1 MAHKKE
7 VEELAVLLD
16 RLPADKLRLAR
27 EILQAFSKTSDAHDD
42 GFPASIFSTELT
54 PFESICTFLVEQR
67 SMKYKDIAQLVHRD
81 TAIVGITYRRARKK
95 HPTALPVHSEVI
107 VPFDIFSERMTLF
120 ESIVLHLTK
129 THTVAQIAA
138 LLNRKYRTIWTGYSR
153 ARKK

>member
-7 VEELAVLLD
+7 VEELAVLLG

-27 EILQAFSKTSDAHDD
+27 DIIQAFSKSDTPRD

-95 HPTALPVHSEVI
+95 HPAALPMHSEVI

>member
-1 MAHKKE
+1 MAHNKE
-7 VEELAVLLD
+7 VEELALLLG

-27 EILQAFSKTSDAHDD
+27 DIIQAFSKSDTAPD

-54 PFESICTFLVEQR
+54 PFESICIFLVEQR
-67 SMKYKDIAQLVHRD
+67 SMKYNEIADLIHRD
-81 TAIVGITYRRARKK
+81 AAVIGITYRRARKK
-95 HPTALPVHSEVI
+95 HPAALPMHSEVI
-107 VPFDIFSERMTLF
+107 VPFDIFSERLTLF

-138 LLNRKYRTIWTGYSR
+138 LLNRKYRTIWTGCAR